1 MRSVTFKNE
10 IWDTLRLLSAGLDAA
25 FKPAV
30 EDVGLTM
37 MQARILFEIWQ
48 NDDATVGRL
57 GDIFGVNSGNCST
70 MCKKLEKAG
79 LIDRIRSK
87 EDERIVTLSLT
98 AQGKEVLNIIERKLN
113 DKYNPVLESQPQEK
127 FDKIIEGMNALQEL
141 LQELV
146 DKYSQRSKA
155 NE

>member
-1 MRSVTFKNE
+1 
-10 IWDTLRLLSAGLDAA
+10 
-25 FKPAV
+25 
-30 EDVGLTM
+30 
-37 MQARILFEIWQ
+37 
-48 NDDATVGRL
+48 
-57 GDIFGVNSGNCST
+57 
-70 MCKKLEKAG
+70 
-79 LIDRIRSK
+79 
-87 EDERIVTLSLT
+87 LT